1 MRKSLKL
8 LEVIAL
14 WKFALGRDSP
24 CRIANTCAYPASTDE
39 VKIQAMVLSGNTGHF
54 YLKRLVTFGSE
65 RRTEFEIINTTEVL
79 RAIWL
84 EIAASL

>member
-1 MRKSLKL
+1 MLC
-8 LEVIAL
+8 
-14 WKFALGRDSP
+14 GDSRQGAIHRAESRTLAP
-24 CRIANTCAYPASTDE
+24 IRLQPTRLRF
-39 VKIQAMVLSGNTGHF
+39 KAMVLSGNTGHF